1 MEIGLLISGTL
12 QAHYAKSMNSTLD
25 EPMVIETGGGE
36 QLVATANGVEAR
48 AVPLRGRAEG
58 AELEYS
64 EAGDPA
70 YSLRTGSGGSGKPMV
85 SVEGG
90 ESIGVR
96 RLSPLECERLMNFPD
111 YWTEGLSD
119 SARYR
124 ALGNA
129 VVVSVVE
136 WIARRLV
143 EVDAAL
149 D

>member
-1 MEIGLLISGTL
+1 
-12 QAHYAKSMNSTLD
+12 MNSTLD
-25 EPMVIETGGGE
+25 EPMVIETGGE

-58 AELEYS
+58 AELECS
-64 EAGDPA
+64 EVGDPA
-70 YSLRTGSGGSGKPMV
+70 YSLRTGSGGSSKPMI
-85 SVEGG
+85 SVEGD
-90 ESIGVR
+90 SQSVGVR

-111 YWTEGLSD
+111 GWTEGLSD

-129 VVVSVVE
+129 VVVSVIE
-136 WIARRLV
+136 WIAKRLA
-143 EVDAAL
+143 EVDETL